1 MNPAKTHS
9 SPAAIRPMS
18 HIRLFLRRVSTLPS
32 LWSSGSLGGGA
43 PARPGRY
50 VGAKEA
56 EDDGE
61 PFEQKMKRLPVKLE
75 EQFAES
81 AKLDKA
87 IRNHL
92 AALNFLRHERN
103 ESED

>member
-18 HIRLFLRRVSTLPS
+18 PIRLLLRRVSAL
-32 LWSSGSLGGGA
+32 SSWESFGSSAGAA

-50 VGAKEA
+50 VGAA
-56 EDDGE
+56 DIEDDGE
-61 PFEQKMKRLPVKLE
+61 AFEQKMKRLSTKLE

-81 AKLDKA
+81 AKLEKA
-87 IRNHL
+87 IRNNL